1 MAYDVTRYLSIES
14 VETPSF
20 TVDGDLLCLAD
31 TSGTPQVWRVG
42 DAGAWPERLTPYE
55 ERVSTVAASPT
66 RPEFVFGMD
75 RGSDENDALYRYD
88 LASGSIDRLTD
99 DPDRSHE
106 WGAWRPDGERIAYAS
121 NRREVGRFDVYVT
134 DRSGEDHELVCE
146 GDGGFLSVA
155 AWGPDGNRLAVL
167 EPRSGDD
174 VGLSVLDL
182 RDGDRVAYGTDEA
195 AVFHDVAFDSRGSTL
210 YLVTD
215 FGRDRSYVAS
225 VDLDTGAVE
234 AVPGTPGA
242 DATDEGSGTSRP
254 ATWPVDRLTVH
265 RATGRMALTRNV
277 DGYSRLHTGYL
288 NDGRFVENAAPAVAD
303 GVVSD
308 LAFGPEG
315 RRYAFG
321 YSDPTTPPGISLATF
336 GTDTD
341 RRWTPVGTCGLP
353 DGSLRAPSVV
363 RYDSPDGDG
372 SGESTREI
380 PAYWTLPADA
390 EPEATPVIVDVHGG
404 PAHQRRPWF
413 YPEKQYYLD
422 RGFAVLEPNVRG
434 STGYGNA
441 YEALDDVEN
450 RMDSVRDVRAAVEWA
465 RERDAVD
472 EDRIVAYGRSYG
484 GFVVLAAV
492 TEYPELWA
500 AAVEFVGIANFVTF
514 LENTGE
520 WRRSHREE
528 EYGSLADDRELL
540 EEISPIHRVDRI
552 QCPLFVQHGANDPRV
567 PVEESREI
575 ASALRERDVPVET
588 CIFEDE
594 GHHTTSRSNRIEQFE
609 RIGAFLD
616 EHV

>member
-42 DAGAWPERLTPYE
+42 DASAWPERLTPYE